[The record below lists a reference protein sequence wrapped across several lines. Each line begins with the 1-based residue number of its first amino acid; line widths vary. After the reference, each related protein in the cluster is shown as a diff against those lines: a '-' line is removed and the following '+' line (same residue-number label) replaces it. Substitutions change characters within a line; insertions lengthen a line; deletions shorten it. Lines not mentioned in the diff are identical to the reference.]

1 MLIILD
7 SFFISFVFLF
17 WLGWLREFLNGV
29 DIEWSKFGF
38 DICGVVVV
46 MLVVLLFCMNF
57 KIMNINRLLIFI
69 VIFCFNKIK
78 ENKKCYFIKR
88 EFDR

>member
-1 MLIILD
+1 M
-7 SFFISFVFLF
+7 
-17 WLGWLREFLNGV
+17 NGV

-46 MLVVLLFCMNF
+46 MLVVLLLCMNF